1 MKENLLIVWTNGDI
15 EVANK
20 FPLLYSSVILERE
33 YWKTA
38 HLMLWG
44 PSIKLA
50 KENKQIQEQLKKI
63 QQTGV
68 KMSTRIVCVED
79 YEANSILEELDIEI
93 THTGVLLTT
102 ALKDDTWAVM
112 TI

>member
-1 MKENLLIVWTNGDI
+1 MKENLLIVWTNGDE

-20 FPLLYSSVILERE
+20 FPLLYSSVILDRN

-44 PSIKLA
+44 PSILLA
-50 KENKQIQEQLKKI
+50 KKDKKIQKQLKKI
-63 QQTGV
+63 QKNGV
-68 KMSTRIVCVED
+68 TMSACIVCVED
-79 YEANSILEELDIEI
+79 YKAIKALEKLNIEI
-93 THTGVLLTT
+93 THTGEFLTK
-102 ALKDDTWAVM
+102 ALKDDSFAVM

>member
-1 MKENLLIVWTNGDI
+1 MKENLLIVWTNGDV

-20 FPLLYSSVILERE
+20 FPLLYSNVILERE

-44 PSIKLA
+44 PSILLA
-50 KENKQIQEQLKKI
+50 KNDKNIQEKLKEI
-63 QQTGV
+63 QKTGV
-68 KMSTRIVCVED
+68 TMSACIVCVEE
-79 YEANSILEELDIEI
+79 YEATSILEELKIEI
-93 THTGVLLTT
+93 THTGVFLTQ
-102 ALKDDTWAVM
+102 ALKDESFAVM